1 MAGPHPGVSRVHQQA
16 PAGDDEAEPTFV
28 YEADFHIG
36 GHPGLNYNSI
46 YVGPLHPWLTSIER
60 SDGMLHPF
68 GLSEDAFEGRLAP
81 VKAWLDGGGH
91 VDSYTETLGSTL
103 LVSVASARHMTAQH
117 LELMRYLIS
126 LGADVNRLDWQG
138 DWNPLCMC
146 VCAQSGAVKRGPL
159 PRPRVLEGYLTSI
172 VRPPS
177 CRPCSS
183 AEKKTG
189 DSEKKKSERNL

>member
-1 MAGPHPGVSRVHQQA
+1 MSTPRPGVSRVHVQA

-28 YEADFHIG
+28 YEADFHIA
-36 GHPGLNYNSI
+36 GHPGLNHNSI

-103 LVSVASARHMTAQH
+103 LVSVASARHITAQH
-117 LELMRYLIS
+117 VELMRYLIS
-126 LGADVNRLDWQG
+126 LPALYDI
-138 DWNPLCMC
+138 NP
-146 VCAQSGAVKRGPL
+146 SF
-159 PRPRVLEGYLTSI
+159 PRPST
-172 VRPPS
+172 
-177 CRPCSS
+177 
-183 AEKKTG
+183 A
-189 DSEKKKSERNL
+189 